1 MEGVTF
7 SRILYG
13 MMLATLACKQT
24 CSGIQF
30 NYFKHVLVRRR
41 IKKGD

>member
-13 MMLATLACKQT
+13 MMLATRACKQP
-24 CSGIQF
+24 CSGV
-30 NYFKHVLVRRR
+30 YFKHVLVRRV
-41 IKKGD
+41 KKDDCF